1 MQSKKILLSSILCS
15 SLLTSFAFADNNAT
29 SEANELNSIGGGAFN

>member
-15 SLLTSFAFADNNAT
+15 SIVASYAFADNNAT
-29 SEANELNSIGGGAFN
+29 SANEPNSADGGGAFN